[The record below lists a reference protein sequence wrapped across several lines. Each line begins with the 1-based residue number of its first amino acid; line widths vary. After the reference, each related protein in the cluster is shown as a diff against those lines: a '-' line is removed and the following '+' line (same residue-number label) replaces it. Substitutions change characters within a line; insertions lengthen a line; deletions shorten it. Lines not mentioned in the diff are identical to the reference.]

1 MSRLI
6 FEGDTISRFGKKIP
20 TPFIE
25 KLKIYNNVIVP
36 TISIYLHITDDDSIN
51 QEIYNDLSN
60 LELFSG
66 FMEIEGS
73 NRQTLDL
80 TTRFLLGS

>member
-25 KLKIYNNVIVP
+25 KIKILQDQIEP
-36 TISIYLHITDDDSIN
+36 TISIYLHITEDDDTN

-60 LELFSG
+60 LYFHSG
-66 FMEIEGS
+66 FMRIRTIPEQVLI
-73 NRQTLDL
+73 RTC
-80 TTRFLLGS
+80 RKHF